1 MSQKAVSAI
10 ALLGGALL
18 SLMVFLNGSLAF
30 YLGPIPASLV
40 VHIVG
45 SVAALILFKISY
57 PSIGLKNLKNY
68 KFHWTHL
75 VGFFGAFA
83 VALIG
88 YTVNTKIG
96 ISGTVGSAVLGQI
109 VYGWFSDYFGFFGSV
124 KKKPNW
130 QDTAQAIFLLIGV
143 GLLINA

>member
-1 MSQKAVSAI
+1 MSQNAVSAI

-18 SLMVFLNGSLAF
+18 SLMVFLNASLAY
-30 YLGPIPASLV
+30 YLGPVQASLV

-45 SVAALILFKISY
+45 SFAALILFKISY
-57 PSIGLKNLKNY
+57 RSIGFRSLKNY
-68 KFHWTHL
+68 QFHWSHM

-88 YTVNTKIG
+88 YTVNTDIG

-109 VYGWFSDYFGFFGSV
+109 VYGWFSDYFGFFGSGR
-124 KKKPNW
+124 KKPNW
-130 QDTAQAIFLLIGV
+130 QDTAQAIFLLLGV